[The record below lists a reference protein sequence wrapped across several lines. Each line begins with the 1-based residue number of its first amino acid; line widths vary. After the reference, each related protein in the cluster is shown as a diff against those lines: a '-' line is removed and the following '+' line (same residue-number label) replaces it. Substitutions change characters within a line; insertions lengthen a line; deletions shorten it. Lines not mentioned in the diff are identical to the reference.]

1 MIVYKDI
8 LQRLKD
14 AGYNT
19 GVIMRNKLLS
29 QATVDAIRHNRPIN
43 TTSINVI
50 CKLAQCQ
57 PGDIMEYVE
66 DPAEDSI
73 NE

>member
-1 MIVYKDI
+1 MIVYKDV

-19 GVIMRNKLLS
+19 GVIMKQKLLS
-29 QATVDAIRHNRPIN
+29 QSTLVALRHNRPLN
-43 TTSINVI
+43 TTTIDAI
-50 CKLAQCQ
+50 CRLAKCQ

-66 DPAEDSI
+66 DPAE
-73 NE
+73 

>member
-8 LQRLKD
+8 LKRLKD

-19 GVIMRNKLLS
+19 GVIMRNKILS

-43 TTSINVI
+43 TTSINII
-50 CKLAQCQ
+50 CKLAQCHLYL
-57 PGDIMEYVE
+57 PR
-66 DPAEDSI
+66 
-73 NE
+73 